1 MAPEHVKGYIY
12 VEAFKQTHVKAAID
26 GISNLRMG
34 SWSQQM
40 VPIKEM
46 TDVLRVVKEA
56 AGLKVKQWVRI
67 KRGVF
72 KDDLA
77 QVDYVDV
84 ASNQVALPFS
94 YVYGWIDRVY
104 RSWSERTSSFS
115 DFGLTLDFPKVL
127 LKLLARIDYG
137 RNRGALRSN
146 TMDDLKRKKF
156 KRWVCWTNQTA

>member
-1 MAPEHVKGYIY
+1 MVAPEHVKGYIY
-12 VEAFKQTHVKAAID
+12 VEAFKQTHVKAAIE

-46 TDVLRVVKEA
+46 TDVLRVVKEV

-67 KRGVF
+67 KRTVY

-84 ASNQVALPFS
+84 GSNQVGVLTSGHHGHPRLDQQKQN
-94 YVYGWIDRVY
+94 VDNQLVI
-104 RSWSERTSSFS
+104 SSFN
-115 DFGLTLDFPKVL
+115 L
-127 LKLLARIDYG
+127 L
-137 RNRGALRSN
+137 
-146 TMDDLKRKKF
+146 
-156 KRWVCWTNQTA
+156 CQ

>member
-1 MAPEHVKGYIY
+1 MHTALQYMAQSCLPHPSSTNSSRSVVAPEHVKGYIY

-84 ASNQVALPFS
+84 ASNQVALIPFFC
-94 YVYGWIDRVY
+94 VWIECVHR
-104 RSWSERTSSFS
+104 RHPF
-115 DFGLTLDFPKVL
+115 LTL
-127 LKLLARIDYG
+127 A
-137 RNRGALRSN
+137 
-146 TMDDLKRKKF
+146 
-156 KRWVCWTNQTA
+156 

>member
-1 MAPEHVKGYIY
+1 MINVQPLRIGEEKVTVLQMMRKMIAYQFEDEPLQIRLENHQFNLKRLLSSNFLRSVVAPEHVKGYIY

-84 ASNQVALPFS
+84 ASNQVKPLSWKDPFPF
-94 YVYGWIDRVY
+94 W
-104 RSWSERTSSFS
+104 
-115 DFGLTLDFPKVL
+115 L
-127 LKLLARIDYG
+127 
-137 RNRGALRSN
+137 
-146 TMDDLKRKKF
+146 
-156 KRWVCWTNQTA
+156 

>member
-1 MAPEHVKGYIY
+1 MLQMMRKMIAYQYEDEPLQIRWISRHLCRALVFSFTPIRSVVAPEHVKGYIY

-34 SWSQQM
+34 TWSQQM

-84 ASNQVALPFS
+84 ASNQV
-94 YVYGWIDRVY
+94 
-104 RSWSERTSSFS
+104 
-115 DFGLTLDFPKVL
+115 TLVVVL
-127 LKLLARIDYG
+127 RLQSL
-137 RNRGALRSN
+137 
-146 TMDDLKRKKF
+146 
-156 KRWVCWTNQTA
+156 